1 MHMICDRTSQAN
13 NQPSLILSLAVE
25 DNTANYMPAY
35 RTVFQKEHCDLK
47 NEPVPRSHTE
57 V

>member
-1 MHMICDRTSQAN
+1 MMCDRTSQAN
-13 NQPSLILSLAVE
+13 NQPSLILALAVE
-25 DNTANYMPAY
+25 GNTANYMSAY

-47 NEPVPRSHTE
+47 NAPAPRSHTE

>member
-1 MHMICDRTSQAN
+1 MMCDRTSQAN
-13 NQPSLILSLAVE
+13 NQPSLILALAVE
-25 DNTANYMPAY
+25 GNTANYMPAY

-47 NEPVPRSHTE
+47 NAPAPRSHTE